1 MKEFKISDSENS
13 DTAHATSDEKRN
25 PAEMNPLLLTITHE
39 TQKEIDNNIEKEEKI
54 PKKDDHLGQYTQLLE
69 NSFSQSTSSQE
80 SGSFSKEKPQED
92 YVLQTDWYM
101 YNNGTSTTE
110 EIPLVHVAMKE
121 YPMVR
126 EKVKE
131 KIQRTDSTDVI
142 PRVGAYCSRP
152 TEFIPE
158 SGEQQFPHSSPNPIF
173 LSTHSIPEPH
183 STDSLDS
190 NGAYSKLDFNSFG
203 MENPLMGS
211 SVSCQR
217 DSDYE
222 TGNIHSTIL

>member
-13 DTAHATSDEKRN
+13 DTAHETYGEKRD
-25 PAEMNPLLLTITHE
+25 PAETNPLLLTITHE

>member
-13 DTAHATSDEKRN
+13 DTAHETYGEKRD

-69 NSFSQSTSSQE
+69 NSSSQSTSSIVSE
-80 SGSFSKEKPQED
+80 SFSKEKPQED
-92 YVLQTDWYM
+92 YVLQTD
-101 YNNGTSTTE
+101 NGTCTTE

-158 SGEQQFPHSSPNPIF
+158 SGEQQFPF
-173 LSTHSIPEPH
+173 LPTPSMPEPH

-190 NGAYSKLDFNSFG
+190 NGAYSKLNFNSFG

>member
-13 DTAHATSDEKRN
+13 DTAHETYGEKRD
-25 PAEMNPLLLTITHE
+25 PAEMNPLLLTHE
-39 TQKEIDNNIEKEEKI
+39 TQEEIDNNIEKEEKN

-69 NSFSQSTSSQE
+69 NSSSQSASSIVSE
-80 SGSFSKEKPQED
+80 SFSKEKPQED
-92 YVLQTDWYM
+92 YVLQTEWC
-101 YNNGTSTTE
+101 NSGTSTTE

-121 YPMVR
+121 CPLVR
-126 EKVKE
+126 GKVKE
-131 KIQRTDSTDVI
+131 QIQRTDSTDVI

-158 SGEQQFPHSSPNPIF
+158 SGEQQFPF
-173 LSTHSIPEPH
+173 LPTPSMPEPH

-190 NGAYSKLDFNSFG
+190 NVAYSKLNFNSFG

-222 TGNIHSTIL
+222 TGNLHCTII

>member
-13 DTAHATSDEKRN
+13 DTAHETYGEKRD
-25 PAEMNPLLLTITHE
+25 PAEMNPLLLTHE
-39 TQKEIDNNIEKEEKI
+39 TQKEIDNNIEKEEKN

-69 NSFSQSTSSQE
+69 NSSSQSTSSIVSE
-80 SGSFSKEKPQED
+80 SFSKEKPQED
-92 YVLQTDWYM
+92 YVLQTD
-101 YNNGTSTTE
+101 NGTCTTE
-110 EIPLVHVAMKE
+110 EIPHVAMKE

-158 SGEQQFPHSSPNPIF
+158 SGEQQFPFSSPNPIF
-173 LSTHSIPEPH
+173 LPTHSIPEPH

-190 NGAYSKLDFNSFG
+190 NGAYSKLNFNSFG

-222 TGNIHSTIL
+222 TGNLHCTII

>member
-13 DTAHATSDEKRN
+13 DTAHETYGEKRN
-25 PAEMNPLLLTITHE
+25 PAEMNPLLPTITHE

-69 NSFSQSTSSQE
+69 NSSSQSTSSIVSE
-80 SGSFSKEKPQED
+80 SFSKEKPQED
-92 YVLQTDWYM
+92 YVLQTD
-101 YNNGTSTTE
+101 NGTCTTE
-110 EIPLVHVAMKE
+110 KIPLVHVAMKE
-121 YPMVR
+121 CPLVR
-126 EKVKE
+126 GKVKE
-131 KIQRTDSTDVI
+131 QIQRTDSTDVI
-142 PRVGAYCSRP
+142 PRVGVCCSRP

-158 SGEQQFPHSSPNPIF
+158 SGEQQFPYSPPNPIF
-173 LSTHSIPEPH
+173 LPTHSIPEPH

-222 TGNIHSTIL
+222 TGNIHSTII

>member
-13 DTAHATSDEKRN
+13 DTAHETYGEKRD
-25 PAEMNPLLLTITHE
+25 PAEMNPLLPTITHE

-69 NSFSQSTSSQE
+69 NSSSKSTSSIVSE
-80 SGSFSKEKPQED
+80 SFSKEKPQED
-92 YVLQTDWYM
+92 YVLQTDWY
-101 YNNGTSTTE
+101 NNGTSTTE
-110 EIPLVHVAMKE
+110 EIPPVHVAMKE
-121 YPMVR
+121 CPMVR

-158 SGEQQFPHSSPNPIF
+158 SGEQQFPYSPPNPIF
-173 LSTHSIPEPH
+173 LPTPSMPEPH

-190 NGAYSKLDFNSFG
+190 NGAYSKLNFNSFG
-203 MENPLMGS
+203 MENPSMGS

-222 TGNIHSTIL
+222 TGNIHCTII

>member
-13 DTAHATSDEKRN
+13 DTAHETYGEKRD
-25 PAEMNPLLLTITHE
+25 PAEMNPLLPTITHE
-39 TQKEIDNNIEKEEKI
+39 TQKEIDNNIEKGEKI

-69 NSFSQSTSSQE
+69 NSSSQSTSSIVSE
-80 SGSFSKEKPQED
+80 SFSKEKPQED
-92 YVLQTDWYM
+92 YVLQTD
-101 YNNGTSTTE
+101 NGTCTTE
-110 EIPLVHVAMKE
+110 EIPPVHVAMKE
-121 YPMVR
+121 CPMVR

-158 SGEQQFPHSSPNPIF
+158 SGEQQFPFSSPNPIF
-173 LSTHSIPEPH
+173 LPTHSIPEPH

-190 NGAYSKLDFNSFG
+190 NGAYSKLNFNSFG

-222 TGNIHSTIL
+222 TGNIHCTII

>member
-69 NSFSQSTSSQE
+69 NSSSQSTSSLE

-92 YVLQTDWYM
+92 YVLQTDWY
-101 YNNGTSTTE
+101 NNGTSTTE
-110 EIPLVHVAMKE
+110 EIPPVHVAMKE
-121 YPMVR
+121 CPMVR

-158 SGEQQFPHSSPNPIF
+158 SGEQQFPF
-173 LSTHSIPEPH
+173 LPTPSMPEPH

-190 NGAYSKLDFNSFG
+190 NGAYSKLNFNSFG

-222 TGNIHSTIL
+222 TGNIHCTII

>member
-54 PKKDDHLGQYTQLLE
+54 PKRDDHLGQYTQLLE
-69 NSFSQSTSSQE
+69 NSSSQSTSSIVSE
-80 SGSFSKEKPQED
+80 SFSKEKPQED
-92 YVLQTDWYM
+92 YVLQTD
-101 YNNGTSTTE
+101 NGTCTTE

-190 NGAYSKLDFNSFG
+190 NGAYSKLNFNSFG

-222 TGNIHSTIL
+222 TGNIHCTII